1 MGYKIGLR
9 EKRKKEIEENLKK
22 IIHKIIE
29 SEVEKIILFGSV
41 AENMVS
47 KSSDID
53 IIIVKKTVK
62 KFLERLDEM
71 YKIISPDIAID
82 LIVYTPEEYE
92 RLKETNSFL
101 KSALKRGKILYEK
114 KE

>member
-1 MGYKIGLR
+1 MGYKIGLK

-22 IIHKIIE
+22 IVQKIIE
-29 SEVEKIILFGSV
+29 IGVEKIILFGSTV
-41 AENMVS
+41 EGMVS

-53 IIIVKKTVK
+53 IIIVKKTNK
-62 KFLERLDEM
+62 KFLERLDEI
-71 YKIISPDIAID
+71 YKIINPDIAVD

-92 RLKETNSFL
+92 KFKETNSFL
-101 KSALKRGKILYEK
+101 KNALKRGRVLYEK